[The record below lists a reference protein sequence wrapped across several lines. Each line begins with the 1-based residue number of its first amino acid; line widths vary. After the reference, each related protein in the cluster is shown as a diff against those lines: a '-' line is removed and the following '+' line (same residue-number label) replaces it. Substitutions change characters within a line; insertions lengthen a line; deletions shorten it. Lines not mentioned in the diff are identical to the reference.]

1 MWGRCEVTVLQVNPV
16 RRMTIQQIRDHTWF
30 RQELPKYLFPLPGD
44 QDYKQI
50 DTNVLSEV
58 CQKLSVNSEE
68 VLTALRSGDCNHH
81 LAIAYELVRDNRVIL
96 SQAESTLGPEY
107 ATSPPSSGFSMK
119 EAMYAAGI
127 EGTDNSV
134 SPGMTC

>member
-1 MWGRCEVTVLQVNPV
+1 
-16 RRMTIQQIRDHTWF
+16 MTIQQIRDHTWF

-81 LAIAYELVRDNRVIL
+81 LAIAYDNCGC
-96 SQAESTLGPEY
+96 ET
-107 ATSPPSSGFSMK
+107 
-119 EAMYAAGI
+119 I
-127 EGTDNSV
+127 E
-134 SPGMTC
+134 